1 MSVKS
6 VFKNMLYFR
15 TPFNTLYEVIVV
27 QYMGGSLFITKRVY
41 FDCGANNEAL
51 IKAFAYICCS

>member
-1 MSVKS
+1 M
-6 VFKNMLYFR
+6 FKNMLYFR
-15 TPFNTLYEVIVV
+15 TPFNTLYVVIVV

-41 FDCGANNEAL
+41 FDCGANHEAL